1 MLIQRRNS
9 MKTKYHSSQ
18 IVLHWLVLLLVIVTY
33 AAMELRGFA
42 PRGSSA
48 RALMSTIHYSCG
60 VSVWVLMIL
69 RVVQRFRHPTPPIT
83 PPPGRLLVIASHAVH
98 GFLYLMFLALPVLG
112 VLGMYYR
119 GADWSIFGIAMPFAA
134 ESNEDIKQIL
144 LNIHELIANA
154 GYFLVGLHAV
164 AALYHHYVVRDD
176 TLLRMMPDKK

>member
-1 MLIQRRNS
+1 

-18 IVLHWLVLLLVIVTY
+18 ILLHWLAFLLVVATY

-48 RALMSTIHYSCG
+48 RTLMSTIHYSCG

-69 RVVQRFRHPTPPIT
+69 RVVQRFRHATPPIT
-83 PPPGRLLVIASHAVH
+83 PQPDRLMMIASHAVH

-112 VLGMYYR
+112 VVGMYYR
-119 GADWSIFGIAMPFAA
+119 GDAWSVFGIAMPFAA
-134 ESNEDIKQIL
+134 DPNDDIRHTL
-144 LNIHELIANA
+144 LSIHELIANA

-164 AALYHHYVVRDD
+164 AALYHHYVVRDN
-176 TLLRMMPDKK
+176 TLLRMMPNKK